1 MYKIKCC
8 RAYAYQK
15 LIEIGVSNS
24 VANAFSGRLEIHT
37 FETDEFLWRKGSI
50 IQGWASILEGL
61 VYASITDGKSDS
73 VPVALHGGNSWFGE
87 LSLLTEIPSYA
98 DYIAVCPTEII
109 LLPRDA
115 LLGIMEI
122 DPKFVEK
129 MAILVATRAHIASER
144 LMLMRLGNVVIQSVM
159 GLYIVAEGFAGAH
172 EYSSGS
178 KKIETV
184 TIPIAQRSIASI
196 AGVSRGT
203 LSKCLQSLMLAG
215 LVSINYGKIT
225 LCNYEVW
232 RKHAQ
237 IQRTRLSYH
246 KDSTLE
252 DLISAF
258 KDIRSYLENA
268 DLSNQSTLDSRLD
281 VLIENFNSGHS
292 DESKRQLPSMQNVY
306 NKRLNT
312 V

>member
-1 MYKIKCC
+1 M
-8 RAYAYQK
+8 
-15 LIEIGVSNS
+15 
-24 VANAFSGRLEIHT
+24 FSDRLELHT
-37 FETDEFLWRKGSI
+37 FETGEFLWRKGSI

-61 VYASITDGKSDS
+61 VYASITDGKSDT

-87 LSLLTEIPSYA
+87 LSLLTEIPSYT
-98 DYIAVCPTEII
+98 DYVAVCPTEII
-109 LLPRDA
+109 MLPRDA
-115 LLGIMEI
+115 LLGIMET

-129 MAILVATRAHIASER
+129 MAILVATRAHIQSEK

-159 GLYIVAEGFAGAH
+159 GLYIVAEGFADVP
-172 EYSSGS
+172 EYASGT

-203 LSKCLQSLMLAG
+203 LSKCLQGLMLAG

-252 DLISAF
+252 ELISGF
-258 KDIRSYLENA
+258 TDIRYLLENPTQ
-268 DLSNQSTLDSRLD
+268 LSQSVLDSRLE
-281 VLIENFNSGHS
+281 VLIDNFNAGQN
-292 DESKRQLPSMQNVY
+292 DESKSHPPTIQNVY
-306 NKRLNT
+306 GKRLST
-312 V
+312 A